1 MYVYRA
7 VPRPAPAVLPRHVN
21 GSCGAHAESTDAPS
35 GNLQLSRSI
44 LGNIICELQHF
55 HSPQSSRVQSL
66 YLHRVQLKSKYMMR
80 TGYTIQKE
88 QIQDKNFRL
97 CLPIWVRVFNVR
109 KIYMTK
115 LFTMGRSK
123 YRPPIVNSFVI
134 YCSVLSKFCFVRP
147 SIATSFLF
155 PVTYASVHTIVCLH
169 SSVGSRPNS
178 CQGSY
183 WNLFLLLTAFR
194 ICYVLIY
201 ITYCSILPMLTIAW
215 LLMQSL
221 CFYQISRSK

>member
-35 GNLQLSRSI
+35 GNLQLSHILRPSRSI

-97 CLPIWVRVFNVR
+97 WLPI
-109 KIYMTK
+109 
-115 LFTMGRSK
+115 
-123 YRPPIVNSFVI
+123 
-134 YCSVLSKFCFVRP
+134 
-147 SIATSFLF
+147 
-155 PVTYASVHTIVCLH
+155 
-169 SSVGSRPNS
+169 
-178 CQGSY
+178 
-183 WNLFLLLTAFR
+183 
-194 ICYVLIY
+194 
-201 ITYCSILPMLTIAW
+201 
-215 LLMQSL
+215 
-221 CFYQISRSK
+221 